1 MPKVTIP
8 ASVFKFIEE
17 LKENN
22 DRTWF
27 AANKKRFQT
36 EQAYLIAF
44 ADALITEMNKHD
56 NIETAS
62 GQQSLFRIYRDTRFS
77 KDKTPY
83 KTHFSGSL
91 SRATKLLR
99 GGYYFHIEPGASFL
113 GGGFW
118 GPTSEDLKRIR
129 EDIAFDDKPLRKIIS
144 DPTFVKTFE
153 TLKGDTVK
161 TAPKGFD
168 KDHPAIDLL
177 RHKQFVISRA
187 FTDKAVM
194 SPDFLQEVVQ
204 TFCNM
209 RPFFDYMSD
218 VLTTDANGL
227 PIVQ

>member
-8 ASVFKFIEE
+8 ASVFKFIQE
-17 LKENN
+17 LRDNN

-27 AANKKRFQT
+27 TANKKQFQA
-36 EQAYLIAF
+36 EQAYMVAF
-44 ADALITEMNKHD
+44 ADALIAEMNKHD
-56 NIETAS
+56 KIETPS
-62 GQQSLFRIYRDTRFS
+62 GQKSLFRIYRDTRFS

-91 SRATKLLR
+91 SRATNLLR
-99 GGYYFHIEPGASFL
+99 GGYYFHVEPGGSFL

-118 GPTSEDLKRIR
+118 GPTSEDLKRMR
-129 EDIAFDDKPLRKIIS
+129 DDIAFDDKPLRKIIS
-144 DPTFVKTFE
+144 DPTFIKTFG
-153 TLKGDTVK
+153 TLKGDTLK

-177 RHKQFVISRA
+177 RHKQFIISRA
-187 FTDKAVM
+187 FTDKEVM

-227 PIVQ
+227 PIV